1 MSERRARKCA
11 VPVLTAAGSLL
22 AVAASAASPPAG
34 VSAVPAPVLGKSV
47 NVAPVS
53 GSVYVKPPPGYSL
66 GPSADLVAGQA
77 LAKGNGFVRL
87 TRARQIP
94 AGSQVDARAG
104 TLRVTTAAATTNGKL
119 QTGTFTGA
127 IFGLAQ
133 DSSGLNKGLTTLA
146 IVENAFPGAPSFAN
160 CKTGP
165 ASDGSPPASAA
176 LSSKVLQAL
185 HASAHGKFRTR
196 GRFSSATV
204 RGTAW
209 GERDRC
215 DGSLT
220 IVRRGTVT
228 VRDFVRHV
236 TVTLTAGHS
245 YLARRY

>member
-66 GPSADLVAGQA
+66 ASSADLVAGQA

-104 TLRVTTAAATTNGKL
+104 TLRVTTAAATTNGN
-119 QTGTFTGA
+119 TF
-127 IFGLAQ
+127 FLAAPARFMVLVPTSFEFRSQ
-133 DSSGLNKGLTTLA
+133 FVSKANTRFQSS
-146 IVENAFPGAPSFAN
+146 F
-160 CKTGP
+160 
-165 ASDGSPPASAA
+165 DD
-176 LSSKVLQAL
+176 
-185 HASAHGKFRTR
+185 H
-196 GRFSSATV
+196 
-204 RGTAW
+204 
-209 GERDRC
+209 
-215 DGSLT
+215 
-220 IVRRGTVT
+220 
-228 VRDFVRHV
+228 
-236 TVTLTAGHS
+236 
-245 YLARRY
+245 